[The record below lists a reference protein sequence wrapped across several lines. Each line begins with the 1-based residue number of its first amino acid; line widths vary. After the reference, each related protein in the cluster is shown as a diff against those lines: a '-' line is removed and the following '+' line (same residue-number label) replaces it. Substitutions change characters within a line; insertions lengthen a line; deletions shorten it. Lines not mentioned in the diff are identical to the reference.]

1 MIGFYDTPSLQDNLP
16 ICRHMLNDLN
26 ILKVLLED
34 LHGPLDFQQY
44 FGRFFRK
51 KGIRKYAQG
60 TGIKRM
66 YFVRDKHLKERM
78 CLYFLMTSN
87 ELVLFVRS
95 TIYKVQ

>member
-1 MIGFYDTPSLQDNLP
+1 M
-16 ICRHMLNDLN
+16 NDLN

-78 CLYFLMTSN
+78 CLYFFD
-87 ELVLFVRS
+87 EL
-95 TIYKVQ
+95 

>member
-1 MIGFYDTPSLQDNLP
+1 
-16 ICRHMLNDLN
+16 MLNDLK
-26 ILKVLLED
+26 IFKVLLED
-34 LHGPLDFQQY
+34 FHGPLVFQQY
-44 FGRFFRK
+44 FGRLLRK

-60 TGIKRM
+60 TGIKRI

>member
-1 MIGFYDTPSLQDNLP
+1 
-16 ICRHMLNDLN
+16 MLDDLK
-26 ILKVLLED
+26 IFKVLLED
-34 LHGPLDFQQY
+34 LHGPLVFQQY

-60 TGIKRM
+60 TGIKRI